1 MAIQR
6 GDKEIIPKGQTRLQA
21 GDIIVTMTDER
32 DEVYVY
38 ERLEKIC
45 RETVIR

>member
-6 GDKEIIPKGQTRLQA
+6 GARELIPKGKTKLIA

-32 DEVYVY
+32 DMAAVH
-38 ERLEKIC
+38 EKMEELC
-45 RETVIR
+45 RGF